1 MASAKR
7 SLSQNF
13 LVDPN
18 LQRKIVDALEA
29 EDGDL
34 VVEIGPGH
42 GELTRHL
49 LGRVARLLLVEKD
62 DELAAGLEEEWG
74 GRGDVRVLHGDALEV
89 DLEAAVRRC
98 RRAAA
103 VRGDSGREDAGREG
117 GGGGGEGGDADGRE
131 ERAPYRVIS
140 NVPYAITSPLTF
152 RVLDLRPPPRRA
164 VLTVQ
169 EEVGERMAAD
179 PGSKAYGAL
188 SVGVQIRARPRVAFG
203 VSRHA
208 FRPTPDVES
217 VTVVLEPRAD
227 RPGPEEER
235 AARRL
240 TRACFSRRR
249 KQMQKIL
256 RSAPEYGLEKAEARE
271 LCRDLGLD
279 PRVRPE
285 KVAPGD
291 FLRLARRLE
300 G

>member
-1 MASAKR
+1 VAAAKR

-29 EDGDL
+29 EPDDL

-42 GELTRHL
+42 GELSRHL
-49 LGRVARLLLVEKD
+49 VGEVGHLLLVEKD
-62 DELAAGLEEEWG
+62 DDLAADLAEKWG
-74 GRGDVRVLHGDALEV
+74 EREDVSVLHADALEV
-89 DLEAAVRRC
+89 DLEEAVARC
-98 RRAAA
+98 SRSTT
-103 VRGDSGREDAGREG
+103 GH
-117 GGGGGEGGDADGRE
+117 DG
-131 ERAPYRVIS
+131 APYRVIS

-152 RVLDLRPPPRRA
+152 RILDLRPPPRRV

-169 EEVGERMAAD
+169 KEVGERMAAD
-179 PGSKAYGAL
+179 PGSGDYGSL

-208 FRPTPDVES
+208 FRPTPEVES
-217 VTVVLEPRAD
+217 VTVVLEPRPD
-227 RPGPEEER
+227 RPGPEAER
-235 AARRL
+235 AVRRL

-249 KQMQKIL
+249 KQLQKIL
-256 RSAPEYGLEKAEARE
+256 RSAPEYGLEKEEARE
-271 LCRDLGLD
+271 LCRSLELD

-285 KVAPGD
+285 KVAPGT

-300 G
+300 GKGG

>member
-1 MASAKR
+1 MAGAKR

-29 EDGDL
+29 ESGDV

-42 GELTRHL
+42 GELSRHL
-49 LGRVARLLLVEKD
+49 VGQVAQLLLVEKD
-62 DELAAGLEEEWG
+62 DELAADLAEKWG
-74 GRGDVRVLHGDALEV
+74 GRDDVSLLHADALEV
-89 DLEAAVRRC
+89 DLQEAVARC
-98 RRAAA
+98 RRAA
-103 VRGDSGREDAGREG
+103 G
-117 GGGGGEGGDADGRE
+117 GGAGEDG
-131 ERAPYRVIS
+131 APYRVIS

-152 RVLDLRPPPRRA
+152 RILDLRPPPRRA

-169 EEVGERMAAD
+169 KEVGERMAAD
-179 PGSKAYGAL
+179 PGSGDYGSL

-217 VTVVLEPRAD
+217 VTVVLEPRPD
-227 RPGPEEER
+227 RPGPDAER
-235 AARRL
+235 AVRRL

-249 KQMQKIL
+249 KQLQKIL
-256 RSAPEYGLEKAEARE
+256 RSAPEYGLEKERARQ
-271 LCRDLGLD
+271 LCRSLDLD

-285 KVAPGD
+285 KLAPET
-291 FLRLARRLE
+291 FLRLAGRLE
-300 G
+300 GTGDRSG

>member
-1 MASAKR
+1 MAAAKR

-18 LQRKIVDALEA
+18 LQRKIVAALEA
-29 EDGDL
+29 DPGDV

-42 GELTRHL
+42 GELSRHL
-49 LGRVARLLLVEKD
+49 VGGVAHLLMVEKD
-62 DELAAGLEEEWG
+62 DELAADLGEEWG
-74 GRGDVRVLHGDALEV
+74 GREDVTVLHADALEV
-89 DLEAAVRRC
+89 DLEGAVDRC

-103 VRGDSGREDAGREG
+103 GEGREPG
-117 GGGGGEGGDADGRE
+117 
-131 ERAPYRVIS
+131 PYRAIS

-152 RVLDLRPPPRRA
+152 RILDLRPPPRRV

-169 EEVGERMAAD
+169 KEVGERMAAD
-179 PGSKAYGAL
+179 PGSGDYGAL

-208 FRPTPDVES
+208 FRPSPDVAS
-217 VTVVLEPRAD
+217 VTVVLEPRPD
-227 RPGPEEER
+227 RPGPAAEE
-235 AARRL
+235 AVRRL

-249 KQMQKIL
+249 KQLQKIL
-256 RSAPEYGLEKAEARE
+256 RSAPEYGLEKEQARE
-271 LCRDLGLD
+271 LCRSLELD

-285 KVAPGD
+285 KVSPET

-300 G
+300 GDGG